1 MSTSGGPKRAAPLRR
16 SRPVTGHQDV
26 TADQLVDAYM
36 LDIPASWLEMERQLE
51 GLNIRTVPDAGR
63 PDLADALGDSDVT
76 ILVAHHVQD
85 DQMASIGIE
94 LVDGVLA
101 VSDIPGMS
109 PTSASAIVDLLG
121 VCRSVSLIP
130 LLKARCGS
138 ARVVARETRDEPIN
152 RMDMIPKVLRT
163 WRRSGD
169 DYAEV
174 IFRLHMAF
182 LDKPD

>member
-1 MSTSGGPKRAAPLRR
+1 MFRDPAEHSYAIEWI
-16 SRPVTGHQDV
+16 TGHQDI

-36 LDIPASWLEMERQLE
+36 LDIPASWLAMERQLE
-51 GLNIRTVPDAGR
+51 GLNIKTVPDAGR
-63 PDLADALGDSDVT
+63 QDLADALGDSDVT

-101 VSDIPGMS
+101 VSNIRGMS
-109 PTSASAIVDLLG
+109 PTSASAVVDLLG

-138 ARVVARETRDEPIN
+138 TRVIARETRDEPIN

-163 WRRSGD
+163 WRGSGE
-169 DYAEV
+169 DYAQV

-182 LDKPD
+182 LDKLD